1 MNTKPLLL
9 AISAAALLHSGFAY
23 AETKS
28 ANEIRAEE
36 STTGNMKEDA
46 KKAWKD
52 VKHDAKEA
60 AAEIKAF
67 FVSEDETVPA
77 KETSYAHVSAAS
89 NILGAEIVNYKNDK
103 IGKVK
108 DIIVDGTGHPQM
120 VIVADNDIPGFDGK
134 LVAFDYTSAFT
145 PNAEG
150 DVLSSISEENL
161 KNAKEFSYDSDD
173 KDDVNDPKIITLP
186 AGSYSVEKLLGA
198 DVYNAAGE
206 KVGDV
211 DNIYFKGGT
220 ASLVIIDFDTVMGM
234 GGDKVAVDYAP
245 LKLNNQDDKLTYSL
259 SDKQSAS
266 FEAYKKSVKK

>member
-9 AISAAALLHSGFAY
+9 AISAVALMQSGLAY

-77 KETSYAHVSAAS
+77 KETTYGPVSAAS
-89 NILGAEIVNYKNDK
+89 NIIGAEIVNYKNDK

-145 PNAEG
+145 PNADG
-150 DVLSSISEENL
+150 DVLSSVSEENL
-161 KNAKEFSYDSDD
+161 KNAKEFSYDADD
-173 KDDVNDPKIITLP
+173 AKDPKVVTLS
-186 AGSYSVEKLLGA
+186 AGDYSVEKLLGA

-206 KVGDV
+206 KIGDV
-211 DNIYFKGGT
+211 DNIYFKGGA
-220 ASLVIIDFDTVMGM
+220 ASLVIIDFDTIMGM
-234 GGDKVAVDYAP
+234 GGDKVAVDYSP
-245 LKLNNQDDKLTYSL
+245 LKLTNHDDKLTYTL